1 MSNYD
6 DLRRQC
12 RTLESRLD
20 AKLTSYSRLAANIG
34 RSDDLEASGSN
45 DRWRDMEEEI
55 DGLLE
60 KLNEMNDHLSTLLN
74 DPESPPSQSM
84 TRTIQRHREVL
95 SDYERDYTRTK
106 ANTKAALDR
115 ANLLSG
121 VRNDIDAYKSSAA
134 EALLSERGHIDN
146 SHRMTDDILNQ
157 AYETRAEFG
166 RQRSSL
172 AGINTRMM
180 GVISTMPG
188 INSLI
193 SMIRSRRRRDS
204 IIMGCVIGL
213 CLVLLL
219 SYMVQ

>member
-1 MSNYD
+1 MPNYD

-34 RSDDLEASGSN
+34 RSDDVEASGSN

-60 KLNEMNDHLSTLLN
+60 KVRAQSSRRKPPAYVRAQLNEMNDHLSTLLN

-106 ANTKAALDR
+106 
-115 ANLLSG
+115 
-121 VRNDIDAYKSSAA
+121 VREMFPSVLRLMK
-134 EALLSERGHIDN
+134 RG
-146 SHRMTDDILNQ
+146 
-157 AYETRAEFG
+157 AC
-166 RQRSSL
+166 RQ
-172 AGINTRMM
+172 T
-180 GVISTMPG
+180 
-188 INSLI
+188 
-193 SMIRSRRRRDS
+193 RRR
-204 IIMGCVIGL
+204 L
-213 CLVLLL
+213 
-219 SYMVQ
+219 